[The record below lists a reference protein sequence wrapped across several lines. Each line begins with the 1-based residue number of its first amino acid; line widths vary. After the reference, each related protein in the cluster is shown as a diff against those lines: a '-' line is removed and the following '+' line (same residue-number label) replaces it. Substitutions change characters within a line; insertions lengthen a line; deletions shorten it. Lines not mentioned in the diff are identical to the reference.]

1 MWVSK
6 INHAKPLTNI
16 KENFI
21 NNELSDISDDN
32 YDNDD
37 NGDFKKFLDSY
48 DKNNKNSFSITE
60 FNLNN
65 NIKNKLIDE
74 DENEIKTIEYNENK
88 NHMNLIVN

>member
-21 NNELSDISDDN
+21 NELYDFSDDN

-37 NGDFKKFLDSY
+37 NGDFEKFLDS
-48 DKNNKNSFSITE
+48 
-60 FNLNN
+60 
-65 NIKNKLIDE
+65 
-74 DENEIKTIEYNENK
+74 
-88 NHMNLIVN
+88 